1 MKVTEF
7 NEALRG
13 ELSAKQSKKMQR
25 EADKESSK
33 NFWVEL
39 RSLELVNHKQ
49 GKNLYTKT
57 FLEEAK
63 QGEDRAD
70 RAFFEELDA
79 PELSPEITVCHK
91 LVSHLPLKL
100 PAN

>member
-1 MKVTEF
+1 MKITEF

-25 EADKESSK
+25 EAEKELSK

-39 RSLELVNHKQ
+39 RSVELVNHKQ
-49 GKNLYTKT
+49 GKNVYMKT

-63 QGEDRAD
+63 EGEDRLD

-79 PELSPEITVCHK
+79 PNLSPEITVRIC
-91 LVSHLPLKL
+91 P
-100 PAN
+100 